1 MKLDVA
7 FLPAGDPRDVAVVI
21 DVLRMTTTAAA
32 LLGRGM
38 RRLTIV
44 AGTDEALELSATTG
58 ALLFGE
64 RNGLPL
70 PGFHGGNSPVEHLD
84 TDYGEQ
90 SAILCTTNGSKAV
103 EAVPNARHL
112 LLGAIVNARAVA
124 RVALELATESI
135 TLVCAGTDGV
145 VSLDDVLGAG
155 CIASEIVASQPDVR
169 LSDAAKIALM
179 VARAPAGIGATLTAA
194 HHADALRDLGFAA
207 DVEFAARAS
216 SLNLVARR
224 TSRGPAAFEAVVPAV
239 G

>member
-1 MKLDVA
+1 MA
-7 FLPAGDPRDVAVVI
+7 FLPAGHPRDVAVVI

-32 LLGRGM
+32 LAERGM

-44 AGTDEALELSATTG
+44 AGTDDALELSAASG
-58 ALLFGE
+58 VRLFGE
-64 RNGLPL
+64 RNGLPF
-70 PGFHGGNSPVEHLD
+70 PGFDGGNSPVEHLGA
-84 TDYGEQ
+84 DYSEL

-103 EAVPNARHL
+103 EAVQNARHL

-124 RVALELATESI
+124 RVALELATESV
-135 TLVCAGTDGV
+135 TLVCAGTDGT

-155 CIASEIVASQPDVR
+155 CIASEIVTSRPDVR

-179 VARAPAGIGATLTAA
+179 LASAPAGIEATLATA
-194 HHADALRDLGFAA
+194 HHADVLRDLGFGD

-216 SLNLVARR
+216 SVNLVARR
-224 TSRGPAAFEAVVPAV
+224 TSRGPSAFEVVEPTA